1 MWMFVSDAQIK
12 KTILDAQS
20 SISTKDTIET
30 DTEAKSNSNKIK
42 LKDTGKSTNKLT
54 KNKEKIKVVKK
65 ISKSIISKVKSFTT
79 KKTK

>member
-1 MWMFVSDAQIK
+1 MSPYLIK
-12 KTILDAQS
+12 KTIVDAQS
-20 SISTKDTIET
+20 SISAKDTIET
-30 DTEAKSNSNKIK
+30 DTEVKSNSNKIK